1 MLHKTRGI
9 VLNYIKYRDT
19 SVIVKIYTEV
29 FGLQNYIQNGVRSS
43 NAKTNKMSL
52 LQPLMILDMVVYHK
66 HGQDL
71 HRISEMKPAY
81 VYTTL
86 HTEHRKIAISS
97 FITEILTKCLREE
110 TRNEQLFSFIHNSF
124 VTFDH
129 LKNDLFHLQFMLNLS
144 QYLGFYPHSAQE
156 FFEQLTADGLY
167 ANTFDSVIYTGFETL
182 LNTTGYEKKVDIN
195 PATRSILIDLMV
207 RYFSLHID
215 KFGEL
220 KSLKVLRE
228 L

>member
-29 FGLQNYIQNGVRSS
+29 FGLQSYVQNGVRSS

-52 LQPLMILDMVVYHK
+52 MQPLMILDMVVYHK
-66 HGQDL
+66 QGQDL

-81 VYTTL
+81 VYATL
-86 HTEHRKIAISS
+86 HTQHRKIAIAT
-97 FITEILTKCLREE
+97 FITEILNKCLREE
-110 TRNEQLFSFIHNSF
+110 TRNEQLFAFIHDSF

-144 QYLGFYPHSAQE
+144 QYLGFYPHNAQE
-156 FFEQLTADGLY
+156 FFEQLAVDGFY
-167 ANTFDSVIYTGFETL
+167 KNTFDQEIYEGFETL
-182 LNTTGYEKKVDIN
+182 LNCKGYENKVEIS
-195 PATRSILIDLMV
+195 PSTRSMLIDLLV
-207 RYFSLHID
+207 SYFSLHIE

-220 KSLKVLRE
+220 KSLKILRE